1 MFTWHCFL
9 CVLQMF
15 MLCFHLISKYFV
27 ISFVISSSI
36 HWFLKNV
43 SFNFHKAANFP
54 VSFCYWFPILSLC
67 GQRRYLEYLPFY
79 IYWDL
84 NCGLTYDLSWK
95 MLHVHLR
102 RMFTL
107 LLLDKVLCGS
117 LLDLV
122 GLLCCIYSLL
132 SLFIF
137 YLVILALL
145 RMNIKST
152 TITIGLYF
160 SL

>member
-1 MFTWHCFL
+1 MAINVHLALISL
-9 CVLQMF
+9 CLANFHV
-15 MLCFHLISKYFV
+15 MLSSSFISKYFV

-67 GQRRYLEYLPFY
+67 GQRRYLEWYLPFY

-95 MLHVHLR
+95 MFHDHLR

-107 LLLDKVLCGS
+107 LLLDKVLCVS

-122 GLLCCIYSLL
+122 GLLCCSS
-132 SLFIF
+132 SLFIL
-137 YLVILALL
+137 YLIALFIIESGILNFLL
-145 RMNIKST
+145 
-152 TITIGLYF
+152 L
-160 SL
+160 

>member
-1 MFTWHCFL
+1 
-9 CVLQMF
+9 MF

-54 VSFCYWFPILSLC
+54 VSFCYWFPILSFC

-79 IYWDL
+79 ICWDL
-84 NCGLTYDLSWK
+84 NCSLTYDLSWK

-122 GLLCCIYSLL
+122 GLFCRSSSLFMLYLIALFIIESEMLNSLL
-132 SLFIF
+132 L
-137 YLVILALL
+137 
-145 RMNIKST
+145 
-152 TITIGLYF
+152 
-160 SL
+160 